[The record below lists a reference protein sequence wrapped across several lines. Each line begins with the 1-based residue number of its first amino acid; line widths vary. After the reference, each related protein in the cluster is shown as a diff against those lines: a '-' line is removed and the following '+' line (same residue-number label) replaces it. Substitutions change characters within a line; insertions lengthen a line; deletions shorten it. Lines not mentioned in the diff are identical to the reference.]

1 MAGANTLSTLNG
13 LFKEVYADA
22 IRDLVPS
29 AVKLQKEIRFVAK
42 AKELG
47 NQYHQPVV
55 LAQEHGFT
63 FANPGSTGDAFTLNS
78 AVAGQIKDAVIS
90 ANEIVL
96 RSRLSY
102 AAASRAAQ
110 GRNAFIDATEQV
122 VRNMKTSMTK
132 KLEVELFY
140 GSSGIG
146 KVASVS
152 DANDTIT
159 IDAAEWAPGIWTGGE
174 GMLVEVYG
182 GSTLNTTAGVL
193 KVTHVDI
200 ATRTLTVVGYNPS
213 TGGTSAA
220 DLSTVSATNDLY
232 FYKSYGNEMKGLHA
246 VLNTSG
252 TLFGIDNTVYS
263 LFKGSNYAVGGSSLS
278 FNHISGAID
287 QAVARGLDEDA
298 VVFISTKAFS
308 DILIDIA
315 AKRMYDSSY
324 NTNRATYGNNEI
336 IFYSQNGAIK
346 LVPSIYVKEG
356 YAYVTVPTDWLR
368 IGSTD
373 VTFNRPGQQDTFFMD
388 LQDAAGYELRAYT
401 DQALLTEAPGRQ
413 VIISGIVNSY
423 SS

>member
-1 MAGANTLSTLNG
+1 MAAANTLATLNG

-29 AVKLQKEIRFVAK
+29 AVKLQKEVRFVAK
-42 AKELG
+42 SKELG

-63 FANPGSTGDAFTLNS
+63 FANPGSTGDAFTLNA
-78 AVAGQIKDAVIS
+78 AVAGQIKDAVVS
-90 ANEIVL
+90 ANELVL

-146 KVASVS
+146 GVS
-152 DANDTIT
+152 SADNTAKTIT
-159 IDAAEWAPGIWTGGE
+159 IKAAEWAPGIWTGGE
-174 GMLVEVYG
+174 GMLIDVYT
-182 GSTLNTTAGVL
+182 GSTKNTTAGTL
-193 KVTHVDI
+193 KVTKVDI
-200 ATRTLTVVGYNPS
+200 ATRKLTVTKS
-213 TGGTSAA
+213 DGTAA
-220 DLSTVSATNDLY
+220 DLSTVAEDNNLF
-232 FYKSYGNEMKGLHA
+232 FYNAYGNEMKGLHS
-246 VLNTSG
+246 VLSTSG
-252 TLFGIDNTVYS
+252 TLFGIDNTAYS
-263 LFKGSNYAVGGSSLS
+263 LFKGSEYAVGGASLS
-278 FNHISGAID
+278 FNHISAAID

-324 NTNRATYGNNEI
+324 DKNRATYGNNEI
-336 IFYSQNGAIK
+336 TFYSQNGAIK

-401 DQALLTEAPGRQ
+401 DQALFTEAPARQ
-413 VIISGIVNSY
+413 VLISGIVNSY
-423 SS
+423 S